1 MVLALLGENA
11 FRFIG
16 MQRAPS
22 WYQNVVVKN
31 SVPIMVG
38 LYLILPQILNGFVV
52 SGAFEVVLDGTELI
66 FSKIATGR
74 MPQSE
79 DLISP
84 FTKAGLIAAVQA

>member
-22 WYQNVVVKN
+22 WYQNVVMKN
-31 SVPIMVG
+31 AVPIMVG
-38 LYLILPQILNGFVV
+38 LYLILPQILNAYVV
-52 SGAFEVVLDGTELI
+52 SGAFEVVLNGTVTV

-79 DLISP
+79 DLINP
-84 FTKAGLIAAVQA
+84 LAKAGLIAAIQA